1 MFFLLNMTDINKLIL
16 LTNNSVVEEAF
27 EGKIKLLHVETHK
40 DVLIKAR
47 DYVYEGYK
55 LVTHPMASSIKPNQT
70 PFRSIIVMPKGNDDN
85 NDDIMLIEEALENYR
100 KFERD
105 KAATDWYRKETDNDF
120 KLIDYYLI
128 EDAIPHL
135 TR

>member
-1 MFFLLNMTDINKLIL
+1 MTDINKLIL
-16 LTNNSVVEEAF
+16 ITNNSVVEEAF

>member
-1 MFFLLNMTDINKLIL
+1 MTDINKLIL
-16 LTNNSVVEEAF
+16 ITNNSVVEEAF
-27 EGKIKLLHVETHK
+27 EGKIKLIHVETHK

-47 DYVYEGYK
+47 DYIYEGYK

-70 PFRSIIVMPKGNDDN
+70 PFRSIMVMPKGNEDN
-85 NDDIMLIEEALENYR
+85 NDDIILIEEAIDSYG
-100 KFERD
+100 KFEGE
-105 KAATDWYRKETDNDF
+105 KKATDWYRKETDNDF

>member
-1 MFFLLNMTDINKLIL
+1 MFLGGDMTDINKLIL
-16 LTNNSVVEEAF
+16 ITNNSVVEDAF
-27 EGKIKLLHVETHK
+27 KGKIKLETVETHK

-47 DYVYEGYK
+47 DYIYKDYK

-85 NDDIMLIEEALENYR
+85 TDDIMMIEEALESYR
-100 KFERD
+100 KFEGE
-105 KAATDWYRKETDNDF
+105 KGATAWYRDQTDNDF

>member
-1 MFFLLNMTDINKLIL
+1 MTDINKLIL
-16 LTNNSVVEEAF
+16 ITNNSVVEEAF
-27 EGKIKLLHVETHK
+27 EGKIKLIHVETHK

-70 PFRSIIVMPKGNDDN
+70 PFRSIMVMPKGSDDN
-85 NDDIMLIEEALENYR
+85 NDDIILIEEALENYR